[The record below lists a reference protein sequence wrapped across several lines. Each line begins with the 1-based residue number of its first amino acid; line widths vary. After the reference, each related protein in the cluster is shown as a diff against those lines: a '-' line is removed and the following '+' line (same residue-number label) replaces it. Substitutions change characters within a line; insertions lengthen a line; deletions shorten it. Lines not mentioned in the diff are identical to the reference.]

1 MKREKE
7 QYEQWLEKVRKTPPL
22 LDNPEELSAE
32 IMQKISRIPRR
43 QRSPKDFVR
52 WFSAVAAGFLL
63 CAMMYEMFSYSATSP
78 LHQGTSAFSV
88 SPPAGLSQESS
99 LEQMSDM
106 TIREKGMY
114 LSRLWK
120 ERKEMQRK
128 REDFI
133 NKLIDR
139 NH

>member
-1 MKREKE
+1 M
-7 QYEQWLEKVRKTPPL
+7 
-22 LDNPEELSAE
+22 
-32 IMQKISRIPRR
+32 
-43 QRSPKDFVR
+43 R

-63 CAMMYEMFSYSATSP
+63 CAMMYEMFSYSATPP
-78 LHQGTSAFSV
+78 LHQGTVAFSI
-88 SPPAGLSQESS
+88 SPPVGLSQESS